1 MPIRKPLTGENTMN
15 IAEVKKLSTKE
26 RLEVMEVIW
35 ESLLHESAELEIP
48 EWHKPILQE
57 RERRIKTGEVRFIP
71 LSELKKVQP

>member
-1 MPIRKPLTGENTMN
+1 MN

-35 ESLLHESAELEIP
+35 ESLVNEPEELETP

-57 RERRIKTGEVRFIP
+57 RERRIEAGEVRFIP
-71 LSELKKVQP
+71 LSELKKANP